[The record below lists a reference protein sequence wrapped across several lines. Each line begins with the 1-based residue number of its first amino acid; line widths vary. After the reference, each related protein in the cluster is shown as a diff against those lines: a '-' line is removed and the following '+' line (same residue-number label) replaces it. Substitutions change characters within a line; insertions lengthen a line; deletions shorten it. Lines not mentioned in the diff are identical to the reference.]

1 MHSFESICD
10 LRTFLGRQRRAGLQ
24 IGLVPTLGALHA
36 GHAALIQAA
45 RRQNETVVVSI
56 FVNPAQFDNPKD
68 FQAYPRNL
76 QRDLAFCERQ
86 GVTAVFH
93 PSEAEMYPEPPGTR
107 ISVPELT
114 RHLCG
119 AKRPGHFEGVGIL
132 VSKLFHI
139 VQPDRAYFGEKDAQ
153 QLAII
158 KRIVRDLDFPLTLVS
173 VPTVR
178 EADGLAMSSRNALL
192 NPEQRRA
199 ATMLNQHLQSA
210 KQLVKS
216 GEKDLKKVKIHLV
229 ERIQSES
236 VAKID
241 YVEIVNAETLQPAK
255 SADGSLLIAAAVYFG
270 EVRLIDN
277 SICNFVKKDESQ
289 NE

>member
-1 MHSFESICD
+1 MRSFERICD

-24 IGLVPTLGALHA
+24 IGLVPTLGALHE
-36 GHAALIQAA
+36 GHAALVEAA
-45 RRQNETVVVSI
+45 RRQNEMVVVSI
-56 FVNPAQFDNPKD
+56 FVNPTQFDSSTDFKTYPRD
-68 FQAYPRNL
+68 FQS
-76 QRDLAFCERQ
+76 DLAFCERH
-86 GVTAVFH
+86 GVGVVFH

-107 ISVPELT
+107 ISVPDLT

-132 VSKLFHI
+132 VSKLFNI
-139 VQPDRAYFGEKDAQ
+139 AQPDRAYFGEKDAQ

-158 KRIVRDLDFPLTLVS
+158 KRIVRDLDFPITLVG

-199 ATMLNQHLQSA
+199 AAMLNQHLQSA
-210 KQLVKS
+210 KQLLKS
-216 GEKDLKKVKIHLV
+216 GEKDLKKVKIHLI

-236 VAKID
+236 AAKID
-241 YVEIVNAETLQPAK
+241 YVEIVDAETLQPAK
-255 SADGSLLIAAAVYFG
+255 SADRSLLIAAAVYFG
-270 EVRLIDN
+270 GVRLIDN
-277 SICNFVKKDESQ
+277 SICNFVKKDEP
-289 NE
+289 